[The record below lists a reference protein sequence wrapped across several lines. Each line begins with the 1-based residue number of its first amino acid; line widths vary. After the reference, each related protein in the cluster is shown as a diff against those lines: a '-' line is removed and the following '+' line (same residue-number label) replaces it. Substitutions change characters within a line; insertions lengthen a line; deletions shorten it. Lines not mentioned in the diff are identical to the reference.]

1 VWSELR
7 AKIMYRAKPEDGV
20 AFVTGASSGI
30 GRATALELARRG
42 YRVAVTARRGEE
54 LEQLVASAPEQ
65 IFAYPAD
72 VTNGSAMGGT
82 VFRIEREVGPIALAF
97 LNAGVF
103 LPGERVGFDAALIA
117 QTHEV
122 NVGGTVNCIAPLLA
136 AMMTRGRGQI
146 AINASLAGYN
156 GLPGNLAYGSS
167 KAALIHMA
175 EALMLTYQSKGL
187 AFQVLCHGFVRTAM
201 TDQETDFAMPWRI
214 EPEAAATIIC
224 NGFEKSG
231 FEIAF
236 PWPLVAATKFVRL
249 LPYPL
254 RFRLIAAALRKAER
268 DRTPDIDASSSLPP
282 ADGPAK
288 S

>member
-1 VWSELR
+1 
-7 AKIMYRAKPEDGV
+7 MYRARPEDGV

-30 GRATALELARRG
+30 GRATALELVRRG
-42 YRVAVTARRGEE
+42 YRVAVTARREEE
-54 LEQLVASAPEQ
+54 LEQLAASAPEQ
-65 IFAYPAD
+65 IFAFPAD

-82 VFRIEREVGPIALAF
+82 VFTIEEQLGPIALAF

-103 LPGERVGFDAALIA
+103 LPAERVGFDAALIA
-117 QTHEV
+117 QTYAV

-156 GLPGNLAYGSS
+156 GLPGNLAYGAS

-175 EALMLTYQSKGL
+175 EALKLTYESKGL
-187 AFQVLCHGFVRTAM
+187 TFQLLCHGFVRTAM

-224 NGFEKSG
+224 HGFEKGG

-236 PWPLVAATKFVRL
+236 PWPLVAASKFVRL

-268 DRTPDIDASSSLPP
+268 DRTPEAAVNPSFPP
-282 ADGPAK
+282 VDGPTQ